1 MRSRFI
7 ARPRGVETLLGPLL
21 SLVPLKPDI
30 WNRTSFVMFTATASS
45 SLSGFLLLGEGMG
58 EVIRD
63 NFHMC
68 SDRLNQSESYGA
80 NSILSSSLQGI
91 CFLPVM

>member
-7 ARPRGVETLLGPLL
+7 ARPRGVETLVGPLL

-45 SLSGFLLLGEGMG
+45 SLSGFPLLGEGIG
-58 EVIRD
+58 VSNSGQFSHVFGSSQSKRKLWCEFDPVICTTGHL
-63 NFHMC
+63 FF
-68 SDRLNQSESYGA
+68 
-80 NSILSSSLQGI
+80 
-91 CFLPVM
+91 FL